1 MGKNLIKE
9 SHYFLLASA
18 LIIMN
23 LIDAVF
29 TLGFVEL
36 GAATEANPIMEI
48 LLSSGPVLFVIGK
61 MGLVSLGVVLLW
73 RFRHVKAAL
82 VGLITTTGV
91 YSVLCAYHFTSAKMV
106 YDHLSLTM

>member
-18 LIIMN
+18 LIVMN

-48 LLSSGPVLFVIGK
+48 LLSCGPVMFVIGK
-61 MGLVSLGVVLLW
+61 MGLVSLGVMLLW
-73 RFRHVKAAL
+73 RLRHMKVAL
-82 VGLITTTGV
+82 AGLVATTSV
-91 YSVLCAYHFTSAKMV
+91 YGVLCLYHFSSAKMV
-106 YDHLSLTM
+106 FDYYAL